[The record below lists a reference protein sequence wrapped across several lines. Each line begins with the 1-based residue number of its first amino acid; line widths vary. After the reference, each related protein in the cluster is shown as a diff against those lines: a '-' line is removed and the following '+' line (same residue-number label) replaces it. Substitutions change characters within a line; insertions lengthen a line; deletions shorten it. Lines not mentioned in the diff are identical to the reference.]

1 MEWVQVERNKLIEYV
16 QMVET
21 LNEDHTRLQHQ
32 NEEIIELARILEK
45 TYQVRF
51 DKLTDQILDQTNR
64 SQYHKGLMDAY
75 NIMKGRA

>member
-1 MEWVQVERNKLIEYV
+1 
-16 QMVET
+16 MVEA

-32 NEEIIELARILEK
+32 NEEIIELAGILEK

-51 DKLTDQILDQTNR
+51 DKLTDQILDQCNR
-64 SQYHKGLMDAY
+64 SQYHKVLMDAY